1 MHRER
6 LLITLVDCL
15 DFPQVDGVN
24 AVKTCSDEQDVRF
37 ARVLNA
43 RNDMRNNQPI
53 TQQEYDYSASQMLVS
68 ATDLKGRIQYCNPAF
83 IAVSG
88 YTKEELIGKPHN
100 LIRHPDMPAEAFAD
114 LWTTIQAGRPW
125 TALVK
130 NRRKNGDHYWVAANV
145 TPVTERGQVVGY
157 LSVRTKP
164 SRDEIREADALYAQM
179 REGTLRGR
187 KLRRGLVVRTGLL
200 GLVDA
205 VMRVPVAKRAVLG
218 YGAGPGALLAAG
230 VAAWQGIPP
239 TPFWMAFAASCLA
252 SLVTW
257 RVLVSHVGKPID
269 EMKRVSA
276 QVAAGDLTADV
287 QVIRHDDLGEVLLAL
302 NQLKANLTAIVL
314 DVRQQIDGMLD
325 AAREISTGNLDLS
338 RRTELQAASLE
349 ETAATMDQLTTTVQA
364 NAEASARALDLAREA
379 QATAAEGGAMAGQV
393 ERTMASI
400 TDASKRITDIT
411 GVIDGIAFQTNILAL
426 NAAVEAARAGEA
438 GRSFAVVAGEVRM
451 LAQRCAAS
459 AKEIK
464 EVVEASVNEV
474 AQGTQLVARTT
485 AQMRSIDEAVARV
498 SSIIMEV
505 ANASGEQAEGI
516 RQVNQ
521 AVSHLDSATQQNA
534 ALVEQAAATATRLVE
549 QADVL
554 DEAVRLFTLPSVASN
569 GKPTTSGSAF
579 RAKKVEAQREKA
591 PEAEEIPA

>member
-1 MHRER
+1 
-6 LLITLVDCL
+6 
-15 DFPQVDGVN
+15 
-24 AVKTCSDEQDVRF
+24 
-37 ARVLNA
+37 
-43 RNDMRNNQPI
+43 MRNNQPI

-554 DEAVRLFTLPSVASN
+554 DEAVRLFTLPNVASN

>member
-1 MHRER
+1 
-6 LLITLVDCL
+6 
-15 DFPQVDGVN
+15 
-24 AVKTCSDEQDVRF
+24 
-37 ARVLNA
+37 
-43 RNDMRNNQPI
+43 MRNNQPI

-88 YTKEELIGKPHN
+88 YTKDELIGKPHN

-114 LWTTIQAGRPW
+114 LWATIQAGRPW
-125 TALVK
+125 SALVK

-164 SRDEIREADALYAQM
+164 SRDEIREADAFYTQM

-218 YGAGPGALLAAG
+218 YGAGPGVLLAAG

-239 TPFWMAFAASCLA
+239 TQFWMAFAASCLA

-269 EMKRVSA
+269 EMKRISA
-276 QVAAGDLTADV
+276 HVAAGDLTADV

-400 TDASKRITDIT
+400 TNASKRITDIT

-426 NAAVEAARAGEA
+426 NAAVEAARAGDA

-534 ALVEQAAATATRLVE
+534 ALVEQAAATASRLVE

-554 DEAVRLFTLPSVASN
+554 DEAVRLFTLPGMETN
-569 GKPTTSGSAF
+569 GNPANSGSAF
-579 RAKKVEAQREKA
+579 RAKKVAAQRAKA
-591 PEAEEIPA
+591 PEADEIPA

>member
-1 MHRER
+1 
-6 LLITLVDCL
+6 
-15 DFPQVDGVN
+15 
-24 AVKTCSDEQDVRF
+24 
-37 ARVLNA
+37 
-43 RNDMRNNQPI
+43 MRNNQPI

>member
-1 MHRER
+1 
-6 LLITLVDCL
+6 
-15 DFPQVDGVN
+15 
-24 AVKTCSDEQDVRF
+24 
-37 ARVLNA
+37 
-43 RNDMRNNQPI
+43 MRNNQPI

-83 IAVSG
+83 ITVSG

-534 ALVEQAAATATRLVE
+534 ALVEQAAATASRLVE

-554 DEAVRLFTLPSVASN
+554 DEAVRLFTLPGVASN
-569 GKPTTSGSAF
+569 GKPATSGSAF